1 MRSKLPAGVAAVL
14 PAPEEGRSIFVIP
27 WPGSDRVYVGT
38 TDTDYKGPL
47 DKAWCTRADVDYLLE
62 AVAAVATERLYPSD
76 VVGFWAG
83 LRPLVADAGPGA
95 RDERSAD
102 LSRRHRVSTSSD
114 GVVTVTGGKLT
125 TYRRMAA
132 DTVDQ
137 VVELLG
143 AGAQSRTASLKL
155 VGAPK
160 GRRASASAIS
170 DTGPGSHLA
179 RRYGTEIGMVQNLI
193 DQDPALSR
201 PLVQGLPYLAA
212 EAVHAVRHEM
222 ARTLHD
228 VLDRRLRARIL
239 ARNASAAVAND
250 VARLIG
256 PDLGWSD
263 AEADE
268 QADDY
273 RADLMEES
281 KVAGIPLTDVDR
293 RGRRA

>member
-1 MRSKLPAGVAAVL
+1 M
-14 PAPEEGRSIFVIP
+14 
-27 WPGSDRVYVGT
+27 
-38 TDTDYKGPL
+38 
-47 DKAWCTRADVDYLLE
+47 
-62 AVAAVATERLYPSD
+62 
-76 VVGFWAG
+76 
-83 LRPLVADAGPGA
+83 
-95 RDERSAD
+95 
-102 LSRRHRVSTSSD
+102 STSSD

-179 RRYGTEIGMVQNLI
+179 RRYGSEIGMVQNLI

-201 PLVQGLPYLAA
+201 PVIQGLPYLAA

-228 VLDRRLRARIL
+228 VLDRRLRARML

-268 QADDY
+268 QADAY
-273 RADLMEES
+273 RADLLEES
-281 KVAGIPLTDVDR
+281 KVAGIPLVDVDR